1 MLTAGIV
8 GLPMVG
14 KTTVFNLLTGAGVQ
28 TSRYFSGKTETNVGI
43 ARVPDPRVDFLT
55 GLCHPRRTV
64 YAQIQCSDVPG
75 LVRGAARGEG
85 VGNQFLAGI
94 RNVDLLV
101 LVLRA
106 FNNPD
111 VPHVDGSIDP
121 RRDAE
126 TVLLELLLA
135 DLELVE
141 KRIGRLQ
148 GAKKISREAA
158 RELPVLQKCLAAL
171 ENEIPLHRLEISPE
185 ERAALAAHNFFTEKP
200 VMFLVN
206 TDEEQF
212 RQGNYPGK
220 ESLEAYAASLGIPLL
235 EICGLLEMEIG
246 QLADDERPLFLA
258 ELGIAEPGTARLA
271 RAAYAQLGLISFFTI
286 GSDEVKA
293 WTIKKGT
300 NAKSAAGKVHSDM
313 ERGFIRAEV
322 VRFADLQAL
331 GSLAKV
337 KERGLA
343 RLEGKDY
350 IVADGD
356 ILTFRFNV

>member
-1 MLTAGIV
+1 L
-8 GLPMVG
+8 
-14 KTTVFNLLTGAGVQ
+14 
-28 TSRYFSGKTETNVGI
+28 
-43 ARVPDPRVDFLT
+43 
-55 GLCHPRRTV
+55 
-64 YAQIQCSDVPG
+64 
-75 LVRGAARGEG
+75 
-85 VGNQFLAGI
+85 
-94 RNVDLLV
+94 
-101 LVLRA
+101 
-106 FNNPD
+106 
-111 VPHVDGSIDP
+111 
-121 RRDAE
+121 
-126 TVLLELLLA
+126 
-135 DLELVE
+135 
-141 KRIGRLQ
+141 
-148 GAKKISREAA
+148 
-158 RELPVLQKCLAAL
+158 
-171 ENEIPLHRLEISPE
+171 
-185 ERAALAAHNFFTEKP
+185 
-200 VMFLVN
+200 
-206 TDEEQF
+206 
-212 RQGNYPGK
+212 
-220 ESLEAYAASLGIPLL
+220 
-235 EICGLLEMEIG
+235 G